1 MTIQV
6 SELRQE
12 AKEDSHDLIARVC
25 FKGRTRDVVFSRFSS
40 ESQLFESEPSFD
52 PFLILLLLPAM
63 RVGEAIEIVGEVDV
77 LFLYRVQTLIQDMLQ
92 DNVPNLQRVEIH
104 AQARKRGLKQVR
116 SHVATGF
123 SGGVDSMHL
132 LDADIF
138 RKCVPDEMRVSLLV
152 HNGLGSVTDSG
163 QFENNLNTLGN
174 GPGTPGRICRC
185 QL

>member
-63 RVGEAIEIVGEVDV
+63 RVGEAIEIEGEVMISCCTV
-77 LFLYRVQTLIQDMLQ
+77 
-92 DNVPNLQRVEIH
+92 
-104 AQARKRGLKQVR
+104 
-116 SHVATGF
+116 
-123 SGGVDSMHL
+123 
-132 LDADIF
+132 F
-138 RKCVPDEMRVSLLV
+138 RHS
-152 HNGLGSVTDSG
+152 
-163 QFENNLNTLGN
+163 F
-174 GPGTPGRICRC
+174 RICCRITFRI
-185 QL
+185 